1 MHLTLLDIFVVVLY
15 PLLLVAASGLFR
27 AAQPVPNSDESAP
40 PPQRKLPWWG
50 IGAALIA
57 ANISAEQIIGMS
69 GSAHAFGLAVAA
81 YEWMAALAL
90 ILAGKFFLPVF
101 MRNNIRTM
109 PEFLRRRYGV
119 RIQMVMA
126 VFWLAIY
133 IFVNTT
139 ATLWLGATAV
149 HAVTGLT
156 LTASLILLGLFAGNY
171 ALYIGMRATSAT
183 AAVQVGMLVLGGLL
197 LVILALER
205 IGGGTGISGMMT
217 GFSVLSQRL
226 PGHFHMILTP
236 DNPFY
241 KYAPG
246 LAMVGIGMW
255 VVNLCYWGFNQN
267 IMQRAL
273 ATSNL
278 REAQKG
284 VILAAFLKLLIPVI
298 VVLPGIASVLLT
310 GPLQRPDEAY
320 PLLMTTLPGG
330 LAGFVFAALV
340 AAIITSMGATLSS
353 IATICSQD
361 VLSNLHPNASDR
373 QKTMTGRFVAI
384 AALIVSMATATP
396 LLGHTDQAFQY
407 IQEFTGFITPG
418 VMVIFLLGVFWRRT
432 GEVAALCAAVA
443 SVLLSIAFW
452 CFLPHLPFIQRIS
465 CVFVICLALAL
476 FVTALSS
483 PDKKP
488 TLLQTDGVDYTT
500 TKTYNISS
508 GIVFAIVAAA
518 YVIWW

>member
-1 MHLTLLDIFVVVLY
+1 MHLSLLDVSVVVLY
-15 PLLLVAASGLFR
+15 PLLLVASSYLFR
-27 AAQPVPNSDESAP
+27 TVRPLTAEGEYIP
-40 PPQRKLPWWG
+40 PPQRALSWWG

-90 ILAGKFFLPVF
+90 ILIGKFFLPVF
-101 MRNNIRTM
+101 LKNNIRTM
-109 PEFLRRRYGV
+109 PEFLRRRYGP

-171 ALYIGMRATSAT
+171 ALYVGLRASSATS
-183 AAVQVGMLVLGGLL
+183 AVQVGMLVLGGLL

-205 IGGGTGISGMMT
+205 IAGSTGSHGILA
-217 GFSVLSQRL
+217 GFQELSQRL
-226 PGHFHMILTP
+226 PGHFHMILQP

-246 LAMVGIGMW
+246 IAMVGIGMW
-255 VVNLCYWGFNQN
+255 VANLCYWGFNQN
-267 IMQRAL
+267 IIQRAL
-273 ATSNL
+273 AAQNL

-298 VVLPGIASVLLT
+298 VVLPGIASVLLV
-310 GPLQRPDEAY
+310 GPLARPDEAF
-320 PLLMTTLPGG
+320 PALMTTLPGG
-330 LAGFVFAALV
+330 LLGFVFAALI
-340 AAIITSMGATLSS
+340 AAIITSMGSTMSS
-353 IATICSQD
+353 IAAIFSQD
-361 VLSNLHPNASDR
+361 VLGTLRPQISDR
-373 QKTMTGRFVAI
+373 QKDFSGRFVAI
-384 AALIVSMATATP
+384 AALIIAMAVATP
-396 LLGHTDQAFQY
+396 LLGQTDQAFQY

-418 VMVIFLLGVFWRRT
+418 VMVIFLLGVFWQRS
-432 GEVAALCAAVA
+432 GETAALAAA
-443 SVLLSIAFW
+443 ISSVVLSLALWYFAPQ
-452 CFLPHLPFIQRIS
+452 LAFIQRIGL
-465 CVFVICLALAL
+465 VFTFCLALAIL
-476 FVTALSS
+476 LTAVTKTGSQD
-483 PDKKP
+483 PK
-488 TLLQTDGVDYTT
+488 LQTTGVDYTT
-500 TKTYNISS
+500 TKSYNIAS
-508 GIVFAIVAAA
+508 GIVFALVVAVYA
-518 YVIWW
+518 IWW